1 MSPFYTR
8 LPNVAGVNVE
18 HTADVIGLGL
28 AAGAAA
34 GVLTHAVATQLHQ
47 IRTRRQARA
56 GPAEPPTVDGG
67 PRLPPQDTSAGGKKE
82 ETHGD
87 D

>member
-8 LPNVAGVNVE
+8 LPNVAGVQVE

-34 GVLTHAVATQLHQ
+34 GVLTHAVATQFYQLH
-47 IRTRRQARA
+47 TRRQQEA
-56 GPAEPPTVDGG
+56 GAAPGVKGG
-67 PRLPPQDTSAGGKKE
+67 SLPPSAAGKKE